1 MNEKNLLHAIG
12 QIDERF
18 IEEAAPS
25 AGKKHTWYRWA
36 AAAACLMLVIGL
48 LALPLLQGTTINGR
62 YKYTAFQS
70 SEGAL
75 VLRWEDMTLSERY
88 TGMSFAGQKYRTR
101 GLAVGEGFLGEK
113 IGTCEAEGYDVYTDK
128 LYGQSF
134 GVYEIA
140 GIRDKALVA
149 VAMEEEFYVFLRDD
163 AEAPATLSQLLE
175 IYNLAENLPLTRFSL
190 DDQYYCLENDDA
202 IWQILS
208 ECADAPVVSD
218 ENFHTNGDYLSFTA
232 TSEVL
237 GIYKRVVY
245 VTADG
250 YVKTNALDYG
260 YVYFIGTEAAGQ
272 IMDYALANA
281 AETKPE
287 PYTNFVAGTVTEIGD
302 GYILVN
308 DAALC
313 WNEAD
318 GIEFKILT
326 DDPRFSRWLKY
337 YDFRVGDVV
346 YIQYRGE
353 VGEGNVIAGAYSIN
367 EAILRDG
374 HVLVAE

>member
-25 AGKKHTWYRWA
+25 AGKKHGWYRWA
-36 AAAACLMLVIGL
+36 AAAACLVLVIGL
-48 LALPLLQGTTINGR
+48 LALPLLQGTTTNGR
-62 YKYTAFQS
+62 YKYTAFQQ
-70 SEGAL
+70 SEGTL

-88 TGMSFAGQKYRTR
+88 TGMTHDGQKYRTR
-101 GLAVGEGFLGEK
+101 GLAVGEGLLGEK

-128 LYGQSF
+128 LHSQSF
-134 GVYEIA
+134 DVYEIA

-163 AEAPATLSQLLE
+163 AEAPANLSQLLE
-175 IYNLAENLPLTRFSL
+175 IYNLAENLPLTRFSY

-208 ECADAPVVSD
+208 ECADAPAVSD
-218 ENFHTNGDYLSFTA
+218 ENFHANGDYLSFTA

-250 YVKTNALDYG
+250 YLKTNALDYG
-260 YVYFIGTEAAGQ
+260 YVYFIGQEAAGR
-272 IMDYALANA
+272 IMDYALASA
-281 AETKPE
+281 TETEPE
-287 PYTNFVAGTVTEIGD
+287 PYTNFVAGTITEIGD

-313 WNEAD
+313 WSEAD

-346 YIQYRGE
+346 YIQYRGK
-353 VGEGNVIAGAYSIN
+353 VGEGNVISGAYSIS
-367 EAILRDG
+367 EAILRNGD
-374 HVLVAE
+374 VLVAE

>member
-18 IEEAAPS
+18 IEEAAP
-25 AGKKHTWYRWA
+25 ATGKKHGWYRWA
-36 AAAACLMLVIGL
+36 AAAACLVLVAGL

-62 YKYTAFQS
+62 YKYTAFQQ

-88 TGMSFAGQKYRTR
+88 TGMTHDGQKYRTR
-101 GLAVGEGFLGEK
+101 GLAVGEGLLSEK
-113 IGTCEAEGYDVYTDK
+113 IGTCEAEGYDVYTSK
-128 LYGQSF
+128 LYRQSF
-134 GVYEIA
+134 DVYEIA
-140 GIRDKALVA
+140 GIRDEALVA
-149 VAMEEEFYVFLRDD
+149 VAMEEKFYVFLLDD
-163 AEAPATLSQLLE
+163 AEAPATLGQLLE
-175 IYNLAENLPLTRFSL
+175 TYNLAENLPLTRFSL
-190 DDQYYCLENDDA
+190 DEQYYCLEDDDA
-202 IWQILS
+202 IWQILA
-208 ECADAPVVSD
+208 ECGDATVVSD
-218 ENFHTNGDYLSFTA
+218 DKFHVNGKYISFTA
-232 TSEVL
+232 TSEAL

-260 YVYFIGTEAAGQ
+260 YVYFVGQEAAGR
-272 IMDYALANA
+272 IMDYALSNA
-281 AETKPE
+281 TETEME
-287 PYTNFVAGTVTEIGD
+287 PYANFVAGTITEIGD
-302 GYILVN
+302 GYILVS

-326 DDPRFSRWLKY
+326 DEPQFSRWLKY

-353 VGEGNVIAGAYSIN
+353 VGEGNVITGAYSIT
-367 EAILRDG
+367 EAILRNGD
-374 HVLVAE
+374 VLVAE